1 MCSDAP
7 PPPDFGPMAEAMKEN
22 TKAMTA
28 LGNKQLAFGQSQF
41 EAQQPFYQR
50 MVNANIEGQNLSMQL
65 ARDSAQ
71 DRQKYRALEDT
82 MVSDAMNQD
91 KSTYRNTLAGR
102 AASDVEQATSTARAS
117 ASRNLERMGINPN
130 AARFADLNNQIT
142 LQSAATKAGAMTN
155 ARLSADNI
163 VDAKRMNA
171 ISIGRNLPATQLSAI
186 GTGSQV
192 GNSNATLFNQQS
204 VPMNQGFAGAMSGYA
219 NANQGQAS
227 IGNMMNQGYQN
238 QLAAFNADNAGM
250 NMLGQVVGAG
260 AQMFMM
266 SSEDYK
272 KDKTPIK
279 DGDALGAVRNMPVES
294 WDYKT
299 GIADGGSHVGPY
311 AEDFKRETGL
321 GNGRAIPMQDAI
333 GLTMRAV
340 QDLDRKID
348 ALGLKGKA
356 PKKMKNGGIVEGPG
370 TGTSDS
376 VNAENVDTGQ
386 PIRLSNGEY
395 VLPEDT
401 VRKVGK
407 QALDK
412 LVRETHT
419 PVRKKAIRSTT

>member
-7 PPPDFGPMAEAMKEN
+7 PPPDFGPLAEAMKEN
-22 TKAMTA
+22 SKAMTA

-82 MVSDAMNQD
+82 MVNEAMNQD

-102 AASDVEQATSTARAS
+102 AASDVEQATATARAS

-142 LQSAATKAGAMTN
+142 LQSAAQKAGAMTN
-155 ARLSADNI
+155 ARLSADGI

-192 GNSNATLFNQQS
+192 GNSNAQLFNSQG
-204 VPMNQGFAGAMSGYA
+204 VPMNQGFSGAMSGLN
-219 NANQGQAS
+219 NANQGYAQV
-227 IGNMMNQGYQN
+227 GNMMNQGYQN
-238 QLAAFNADNAGM
+238 QLAAFNADNAGW
-250 NMLGQVVGAG
+250 NAVGQLAG
-260 AQMFMM
+260 SAMM
-266 SSEDYK
+266 MASSEDYK
-272 KDKTPIK
+272 KDKAPIK
-279 DGDALGAVRNMPVES
+279 DGDALGAVRNLPVES
-294 WDYKT
+294 WDYKA
-299 GIADGGSHVGPY
+299 GIADGGSHVGTY

-321 GNGRAIPMQDAI
+321 GDGRAIPMQDAI
-333 GLTMRAV
+333 GLTMKAI
-340 QDLDRKID
+340 QDLDKKID
-348 ALGLKGKA
+348 ALGIKGKA
-356 PKKMKNGGIVEGPG
+356 PKKMKSGGIVRGPG

-376 VNAENVDTGQ
+376 VNAQNVDTGQ

-412 LVRETHT
+412 LVKATHT
-419 PVRKKAIRSTT
+419 PVRKKAIRRTT